1 MCLRVFFPQINAN
14 TPDSVFQFIEYVKEL
29 LLYIH
34 QQFIIPSL
42 QYLSAALQRA
52 WKSLQDSCKSVLHT
66 FAPMISQHEHDLH
79 VTSSFVCLCNQF
91 SCLCSG
97 EVTLHCLQDHL
108 KTLTNVT
115 WIYLQD
121 ATSAVKSR
129 AQELLS
135 RA

>member
-1 MCLRVFFPQINAN
+1 MCVLVFFPQINAN

-34 QQFIIPSL
+34 QQFIVPSL
-42 QYLSAALQRA
+42 QYLSTALLHA
-52 WKSLQDSCKSVLHT
+52 WKSLQDSCKSVFHT
-66 FAPMISQHEHDLH
+66 FTQQQFEYHSERNE
-79 VTSSFVCLCNQF
+79 TFVRLCNEF

-97 EVTLHCLQDHL
+97 EVTFHCLQDHL
-108 KTLTNVT
+108 KTFTNIT